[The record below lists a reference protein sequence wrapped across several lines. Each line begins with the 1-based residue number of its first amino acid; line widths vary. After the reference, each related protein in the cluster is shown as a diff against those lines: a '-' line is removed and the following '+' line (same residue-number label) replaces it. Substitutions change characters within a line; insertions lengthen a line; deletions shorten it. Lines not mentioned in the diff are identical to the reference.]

1 MKNCNSQSID
11 WHRLSTVEFASA
23 LEVYGIARQFDN
35 QPNIQKAILEHTL
48 DEYRH
53 AELFAEIARMQ
64 SVHFDAQISI
74 HKLIEWGGV
83 SADNAKDPAL
93 IASIVLFLQGEKR
106 AETFLRRLKQST
118 SNAEYREKIDSVLED
133 ELGHVSGIE
142 SFLKY
147 HGLFDVF
154 RHKIILSIN
163 FFTRKIFRDNKLE
176 YLRKR
181 AFGFLIKIILRFP
194 IEKFALKEETAVRS
208 LTKSIE
214 NAGRMS

>member
-1 MKNCNSQSID
+1 MKNCNSKKID

-35 QPNIQKAILEHTL
+35 QPKMQRAVLEHTL

-53 AELFAEIARMQ
+53 AELFGEIARME
-64 SVHFDAQISI
+64 SVHSDVQISV

-83 SADNAKDPAL
+83 SADNAKAPAL

-106 AETFLRRLKQST
+106 AETFLKRLKLGT
-118 SNAEYREKIDSVLED
+118 AKAEYQEKIDSVLED
-133 ELGHVSGIE
+133 ESGHVSGIE

-154 RHKIILSIN
+154 RHKFILSIH
-163 FFTRKIFRDNKLE
+163 FLTGKIFRDSKLE
-176 YLRKR
+176 YLRKK

-194 IEKFALKEETAVRS
+194 LEKFALEEETAVRS
-208 LTKSIE
+208 MTKSIE
-214 NAGRMS
+214 NASRMS